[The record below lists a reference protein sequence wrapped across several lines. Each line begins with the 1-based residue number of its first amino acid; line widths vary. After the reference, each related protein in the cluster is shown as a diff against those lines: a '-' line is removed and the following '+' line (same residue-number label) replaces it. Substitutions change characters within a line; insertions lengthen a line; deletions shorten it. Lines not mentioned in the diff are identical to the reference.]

1 MRVQLQFSL
10 VVSIACLTACGKS
23 ATPGADTT
31 ATAASTTS
39 TTASATVSPA
49 NSSAAPTSN
58 DDKIKNAE
66 SAAPD
71 SIAKA
76 AAIMDWPATDSGKPT
91 QLRAGTNGWVCY
103 PSTPNP
109 ARVVGEDP
117 MCLDPQFQKWAQ
129 AYLGKGTPKL
139 SAIGV
144 AYMLKGDRGASISD
158 PYADPTKKP
167 ADWVTAGPHIMVAAP
182 NSSALSS
189 LPGKPSGGAPWVM
202 WKGTPYAHIMVP
214 VKS

>member
-1 MRVQLQFSL
+1 MRAQLSNSL
-10 VVSIACLTACGKS
+10 IVLIACLAACGKS

-39 TTASATVSPA
+39 SAAVIPSNP
-49 NSSAAPTSN
+49 SAAPTSN

-71 SIAKA
+71 SIARA
-76 AAIMDWPATDSGKPT
+76 ATIMDWPATENGKPT
-91 QLRAGTNGWVCY
+91 QLRAGTNGWVCF

-109 ARVVGEDP
+109 TRAVGEDP
-117 MCLDPQFQKWAQ
+117 MCLDPQFQKWAE
-129 AYLGKGTPKL
+129 AYMSKGTPKL

-144 AYMLKGDRGASISD
+144 AYMLQGDRGVSMSD
-158 PYADPTKKP
+158 PFADLSKNPKDLVK
-167 ADWVTAGPHIMVAAP
+167 AGPHIMVASP

-189 LPGKPSGGAPWVM
+189 LSGKPNGGAPWVM

>member
-1 MRVQLQFSL
+1 MRVQLPVSL
-10 VVSIACLTACGKS
+10 VVSIACLTACSKS
-23 ATPGADTT
+23 ATPGADTA
-31 ATAASTTS
+31 ATSASTTS
-39 TTASATVSPA
+39 TTSSATTLPSNP
-49 NSSAAPTSN
+49 SAAPTSN

-76 AAIMDWPATDSGKPT
+76 ATIMDWPATEGGKPT
-91 QLRAGTNGWVCY
+91 QLRAGTNGWACY
-103 PSTPNP
+103 PSSPNP
-109 ARVVGEDP
+109 SGAVGQDP
-117 MCLDPQFQKWAQ
+117 MCLDPQFQKWAE
-129 AYLGKGTPKL
+129 AYMSKGTPKL

-144 AYMLKGDRGASISD
+144 GYMLQGDRGASISD
-158 PYADPTKKP
+158 PYAEASKKP

-189 LPGKPSGGAPWVM
+189 LPGKPSGGVPWVM

>member
-1 MRVQLQFSL
+1 MRIPLGVSL

-39 TTASATVSPA
+39 SATVTPSNP
-49 NSSAAPTSN
+49 SAAPTSN

-71 SIAKA
+71 SIARA
-76 AAIMDWPATDSGKPT
+76 ATIMDWPATGAGKPT

-103 PSTPNP
+103 PSKPNSSG
-109 ARVVGEDP
+109 AVGEDP
-117 MCLDPQFQKWAQ
+117 MCLDPEFQKWAV
-129 AYLGKGTPKL
+129 AYMSKGTPKL
-139 SAIGV
+139 SGIGL
-144 AYMLKGDRGASISD
+144 AYMLQGDRGASISD
-158 PYADPTKKP
+158 PYADPSKKP
-167 ADWVTAGPHIMVAAP
+167 TDWVTDGPHIMVAAP
-182 NSSALSS
+182 NASMLST
-189 LPGKPSGGAPWVM
+189 LPGKPNGGMPWVM
-202 WKGTPYAHIMVP
+202 WKGTRYEHIMVP

>member
-1 MRVQLQFSL
+1 MRVQLSVSL
-10 VVSIACLTACGKS
+10 VVSIACLTACSRS

-39 TTASATVSPA
+39 SATTIPSNP
-49 NSSAAPTSN
+49 SAAPTSN

-76 AAIMDWPATDSGKPT
+76 ATIMDGQATESGKPT

-103 PSTPNP
+103 PSSPNP
-109 ARVVGEDP
+109 SGAVGQDP
-117 MCLDPQFQKWAQ
+117 MCLDPQFQKWAE
-129 AYLGKGTPKL
+129 AYMSKGTPKL

-144 AYMLKGDRGASISD
+144 GYMLQGDRGASISD
-158 PYADPTKKP
+158 PFAEASKKP
-167 ADWVTAGPHIMVAAP
+167 KDW
-182 NSSALSS
+182 
-189 LPGKPSGGAPWVM
+189 
-202 WKGTPYAHIMVP
+202 
-214 VKS
+214 